1 MALDTSTS
9 LPENGSLPSVWLFAE
24 CRKSGTRQ
32 RASLPS
38 VNRRTLSKEQTLGKE
53 LFAECQTLGKVNTLG
68 KNAFAECLAL
78 GKEWHSAKMA
88 LRQPRL
94 PPLNFAE
101 CLRLGTRQ
109 INQKKIFT
117 ECQIKRHSVKGCAL
131 PSAIRSG
138 TWQRNLK
145 FF

>member
-9 LPENGSLPSVWLFAE
+9 LPENGSLPSVRLFAE

-32 RASLPS
+32 RVSLPS

-53 LFAECQTLGKVNTLG
+53 LFVECQTLGKVNTLG

-101 CLRLGTRQ
+101 CLRLGTRRNENEQ
-109 INQKKIFT
+109 WVFKKN
-117 ECQIKRHSVKGCAL
+117 KK
-131 PSAIRSG
+131 
-138 TWQRNLK
+138 
-145 FF
+145 

>member
-1 MALDTSTS
+1 MALYTSTS
-9 LPENGSLPSVWLFAE
+9 LPKNGSLPSVWLFAE

-88 LRQPRL
+88 LRQPGL

-101 CLRLGTRQ
+101 CLRLGIRRNENEQ
-109 INQKKIFT
+109 WVFKK
-117 ECQIKRHSVKGCAL
+117 K
-131 PSAIRSG
+131 
-138 TWQRNLK
+138 
-145 FF
+145 